1 MVTQP
6 AGPPIGTLFTSASIL
21 FTRKPSYHLKT
32 FQLLKK
38 RKRTISKVN
47 EENTSSTIKR
57 HKLDY
62 DEENGNSKKITVEN
76 ATSNDEKTMVECARS
91 HNVLTQPE
99 VLDVSE
105 VYATAVESF
114 DDTVMNSPEGN
125 ASKKN
130 QPRLW
135 RKRRRYSDNDGM
147 FVISKKKLKMNSD
160 KIIEKSK
167 IRSTK
172 VNTKRGIL
180 EFWYMNLYL
189 LNMFA
194 IYSLSKQ
201 GKNKKVFSVR

>member
-6 AGPPIGTLFTSASIL
+6 AGPPVGTLFTSASIP

-32 FQLLKK
+32 FQFLKK

-62 DEENGNSKKITVEN
+62 NEEKKIMVEN
-76 ATSNDEKTMVECARS
+76 ATSNDEKTMVECAS
-91 HNVLTQPE
+91 SNDVLTQSE

-114 DDTVMNSPEGN
+114 DDTVMNSLEGN

-135 RKRRRYSDNDGM
+135 RKRRRYSDNDRM
-147 FVISKKKLKMNSD
+147 FVISKKKLKMNSV
-160 KIIEKSK
+160 KIIEKPK

-172 VNTKRGIL
+172 VNTKRGI
-180 EFWYMNLYL
+180 
-189 LNMFA
+189 
-194 IYSLSKQ
+194 
-201 GKNKKVFSVR
+201 